1 MSGFQDKVSFIWS
14 IADLLRGD
22 YKQSEYRKVILPFTV
37 LRRCGS
43 LPPDSSDLLRH
54 LKTLPAELR
63 EILDCFQFRD
73 TIARLQKAGLLELIL
88 ERFARIDLD
97 PASVSN
103 HEMGYI
109 FEELIRKFSEQSN
122 ETAGE
127 HFTPREVVQ
136 LMVRLVF
143 QDDYG
148 AGKSFYDPAC
158 GTGGMLAAAEESARE
173 PLEIA
178 GQELNPESYAICKAD
193 ALMRGHPASSIALGQ
208 GRDFF
213 ARQDRLAVDQN
224 NVAPHAQ
231 RRHGFCQFDGF
242 GECRPR
248 GHQRRRSHNAA
259 SMRFDN
265 GAIDA

>member
-43 LPPDSSDLLRH
+43 LPPNPSDLLRY
-54 LKTLPAELR
+54 LTALPAELH
-63 EILDCFQFRD
+63 EILDCFQFPD

-88 ERFARIDLD
+88 ERFAHIDLD

-103 HEMGYI
+103 HGMGYI

-127 HFTPREVVQ
+127 HFTPREVVH

-143 QDDYG
+143 
-148 AGKSFYDPAC
+148 
-158 GTGGMLAAAEESARE
+158 
-173 PLEIA
+173 
-178 GQELNPESYAICKAD
+178 
-193 ALMRGHPASSIALGQ
+193 
-208 GRDFF
+208 
-213 ARQDRLAVDQN
+213 
-224 NVAPHAQ
+224 
-231 RRHGFCQFDGF
+231 
-242 GECRPR
+242 
-248 GHQRRRSHNAA
+248 
-259 SMRFDN
+259 
-265 GAIDA
+265 